1 MAAMAAAVEAGLLAS
16 DDAAALTAAW
26 NLATHARNAVT
37 LVRGKASD
45 QLPTSGRDLV
55 AVASVM
61 GYQPDG
67 DPGEFLEEYRR
78 TTRRARA
85 VAERVF
91 YGEGL

>member
-1 MAAMAAAVEAGLLAS
+1 MAAMAAAVEAGLLSA

-26 NLATHARNAVT
+26 NLATQARNAVT

-55 AVASVM
+55 AVAAVM
-61 GYQPDG
+61 GHPPGG
-67 DPGEFLEEYRR
+67 DPGEFVEEYRR

-91 YGEGL
+91 YGEEP